1 MTAFLLIIYHGNNCL
16 QTLSFGLMFDK
27 QTRIISIYL
36 SKQTFM
42 KKLIS
47 LSALLITMML
57 LSGCEILNQAQ
68 QMANLTKCEFRLNS
82 VDQLRLAGVNIQQV
96 RQLSDL
102 NFMDAA
108 KITAAAASGGNLP
121 LNFTLNVEVKN
132 PNPATA
138 GLNRLDWIL
147 LIDDIEMTTGVNDQR
162 VQVAANG
169 GTAIIPLTIGIDLRQ
184 ALQGKSA
191 DAIANFGLN
200 LAGAGNRPTRITLKA
215 KPTIMLGSQTISYP
229 GYLTVQ
235 NEFTSR

>member
-1 MTAFLLIIYHGNNCL
+1 
-16 QTLSFGLMFDK
+16 
-27 QTRIISIYL
+27 
-36 SKQTFM
+36 M

-132 PNPATA
+132 PNPAAA

-215 KPTIMLGSQTISYP
+215 KPTIVVGSQTISYP

>member
-1 MTAFLLIIYHGNNCL
+1 
-16 QTLSFGLMFDK
+16 
-27 QTRIISIYL
+27 
-36 SKQTFM
+36 M

-57 LSGCEILNQAQ
+57 LSSCEILEQAQ

-108 KITAAAASGGNLP
+108 KITAAAAGGTLP

-132 PNPATA
+132 PNPAAA

-147 LIDDIEMTTGVNDQR
+147 LIDDIEMTTGVNNQR

-215 KPTIMLGSQTISYP
+215 KPTIMVGSQTIAYP

>member
-1 MTAFLLIIYHGNNCL
+1 
-16 QTLSFGLMFDK
+16 
-27 QTRIISIYL
+27 
-36 SKQTFM
+36 M

-57 LSGCEILNQAQ
+57 LSSCEILEQAQ

-108 KITAAAASGGNLP
+108 KITAAAAGGTLP

-132 PNPATA
+132 PNPAAA

-215 KPTIMLGSQTISYP
+215 KPTIMVGSQTISYP